1 MAAATAAGE
10 PVDVVQLMAWL
21 EPLAYRPFEPCPEH
35 MASMAQLPIPR
46 WVMSAVV
53 ATESPST
60 ASADFPGRLELLS
73 VAVMWDAPS
82 PALQAVLQGK
92 GPAGRRLA
100 LEMQQ
105 ADKASKTLLSQV
117 AGHRSLSPQQ
127 ARQAV
132 NNQEISFTRKMF
144 SDVEGEVK
152 FEKMLAQ
159 VENPTVVK
167 KVVGFGAPVKARAM
181 KKGKEKRGDRKV
193 TLQRQLPLMHDLAR
207 GKMLEAEARAALEEP
222 DMSSVRLYSEDVD
235 GKEHEAKLLALQQL
249 EQENSRMMERYKTV
263 SKPATGYG
271 VVIRELDVGMESG

>member
-1 MAAATAAGE
+1 MGRTPVTICLHNTGLVRVNNFMLGRLEQSCVRSEHNNAVGPSYPAGLPVEPLSAMLFLLVAHTPEGATPPWKRSLLQTALLLRLTTFPADACISSVAKGLGSEWARLLRRELCEGIEAAMAAATAAGK

-21 EPLAYRPFEPCPEH
+21 EPPAYRPFEPCPEH

-60 ASADFPGRLELLS
+60 ASADLPGRLELLS

-117 AGHRSLSPQQ
+117 AGHRSLSSQQ

-132 NNQEISFTRKMF
+132 NNQEISFTR
-144 SDVEGEVK
+144 
-152 FEKMLAQ
+152 
-159 VENPTVVK
+159 
-167 KVVGFGAPVKARAM
+167 
-181 KKGKEKRGDRKV
+181 
-193 TLQRQLPLMHDLAR
+193 
-207 GKMLEAEARAALEEP
+207 
-222 DMSSVRLYSEDVD
+222 
-235 GKEHEAKLLALQQL
+235 
-249 EQENSRMMERYKTV
+249 
-263 SKPATGYG
+263 
-271 VVIRELDVGMESG
+271 